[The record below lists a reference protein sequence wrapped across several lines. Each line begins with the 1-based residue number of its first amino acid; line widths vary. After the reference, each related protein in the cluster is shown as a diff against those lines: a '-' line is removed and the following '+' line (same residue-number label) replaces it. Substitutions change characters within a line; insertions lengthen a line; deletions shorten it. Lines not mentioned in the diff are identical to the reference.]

1 MSGKKR
7 TIHPFTI
14 NMIFEKIEDQRIL
27 RSAEGR
33 FSFTREEKVE
43 LVFPAQIGEYLRQLS
58 SASYYSWF
66 LHGQENGGR
75 VRAQVE
81 RAFLEHTVQF
91 VQEMSEK
98 CRVFLCP
105 EGQQVLDAAVWE
117 SLLDELG
124 KNNPMFVR
132 DGHKARRLLAM
143 THAAPQRVLTVLL
156 LAAGMNDFSEE
167 KYESVLACW
176 QLMDRDLAEKDY
188 SQPQEF
194 ARTGAILYADGLR
207 QEALASY
214 RKAVRMLEGGTGE
227 NKTKNLDNAEGKKL
241 LASMQYRIGEMLLHG
256 DGCSVDKDAAQ
267 EYLMKSAGNGEVH
280 AFYLLAMLLI
290 QSGKNEQAEKILRE
304 GAEKKDPA
312 CLRTLGSAY
321 YAGDTFPGIKK
332 SLNEAVHFYLEGACP
347 DDLTAGDAQ
356 CQYMLGRILE
366 ESSQDGLPENVV
378 NHSSLTGPLAEPS
391 FWLEA
396 AARGGNMEAAVL
408 LNKLQWGIRENAET
422 AFSRAGSDQDMMNSA
437 DEGLRR
443 EKTDKAGS
451 AALQDSLK
459 RESAE
464 QNISNT
470 DLSCAR
476 READAKKVCL
486 LNSDGERNLYFAKT
500 LPADLYSVQIC
511 RGKSMAGMLSEIVEQ
526 YMRCGRLWELPEILM
541 MALDDSE
548 AKNMKDSLEVLQ
560 TAAKLHARTGALAVP
575 CDDPDSGGGGGSD
588 TDSDRG
594 SLFYLLSDRLS
605 LYMCG
610 SQQSCSPI
618 FDSVCTQ
625 MGEFYIPFYLCD
637 PDQMISSWLLDR
649 MPLFIPCLRGDSSRM
664 DTLIF
669 GDHPGIVRL
678 CKDAVAVAQINNIPF
693 SLTVIGEK
701 ADQMEEQ
708 FLTDCPGI
716 ADPPAGIE
724 MARPVFIKMRPE
736 SRRLQELLSVR
747 PKKEWSAE
755 EKNLSVILQAADYIV
770 VYAAEESRNLSLSMF
785 LREWYLKTDP
795 SFGRLP
801 FIAAYCGREERA
813 EQFRTLSVGAE
824 AAGFSWYNNYDI
836 RCFGTQRQLYSYQE
850 LVQGR
855 VERRT
860 RATHLIYY
868 GIRNEEECKQT
879 KEGRENRH
887 RALHDY
893 FSRFYNHD
901 SSAVNALSLN
911 YRLFSAGITFPDWH
925 SYITG
930 LSQKKLADQ
939 FDKWL
944 RAEDA
949 EDKAAEE
956 NGAAK
961 QKGKTAAGKE
971 AAERKEKTTAGKKAA
986 GRENSKAQTAERRLE
1001 VLSMQEH
1008 DRWCRSMFSRGWMPA
1023 SPAQMQA
1030 YIQRGCTRHQ
1040 LYLAK
1045 LHPFLCAWEE
1055 LGEMKPVPT
1064 GMQRI
1069 YGYLMQQIRPGKE
1082 PSDIRGIDRDNIRM
1096 TSYLVG
1102 IE

>member
-14 NMIFEKIEDQRIL
+14 NMIFKKIEDQRIL

-43 LVFPAQIGEYLRQLS
+43 LVFPAMIGDYLRQLS
-58 SASYYSWF
+58 SSSYYSWF

-75 VRAQVE
+75 VRARVE
-81 RAFLEHTVQF
+81 KEFLAHTIQF
-91 VQEMSEK
+91 VQEMAEK
-98 CRVFLCP
+98 CRAFLCP
-105 EGQQVLDAAVWE
+105 QGHPVLDAAVWKI
-117 SLLDELG
+117 LVDELG
-124 KNNPMFVR
+124 QNNPMFVR
-132 DGHKARRLLAM
+132 DGHKSRQLLAM
-143 THAAPQRVLTVLL
+143 IHAAPHRVLTVML

-176 QLMDRDLAEKDY
+176 QLMDRDLAKKDY

-214 RKAVRMLEGGTGE
+214 RKAVRMLEGDIGDHGPE
-227 NKTKNLDNAEGKKL
+227 NCRDSEGKKL

-256 DGCSVDKDAAQ
+256 DGCSADKDAAE
-267 EYLMKSAGNGEVH
+267 EYLTKSARNGDLH

-290 QSGKNEQAEKILRE
+290 QSGKNDQAEQILRE
-304 GAEKKDPA
+304 GAKRKDPA
-312 CLRTLGSAY
+312 CLRALGSAY
-321 YAGDTFPGIKK
+321 YSGDTFPGIKK
-332 SLNEAVHFYLEGACP
+332 SLNEAVQFYLVGACP
-347 DDLTAGDAQ
+347 DDLSAGDAQ

-366 ESSQDGLPENVV
+366 ESSQDGLAENAV
-378 NHSSLTGPLAEPS
+378 NNISLTGPMAEPS

-396 AARGGNMEAAVL
+396 AARGGNREAAVL
-408 LNKLQWGIRENAET
+408 LNRLKWGIRVNTES
-422 AFSRAGSDQDMMNSA
+422 AFSSA
-437 DEGLRR
+437 SVNKDAIDPWDENPGNNI
-443 EKTDKAGS
+443 
-451 AALQDSLK
+451 AAASEFPGPE
-459 RESAE
+459 ESANRNLPY
-464 QNISNT
+464 QDIS
-470 DLSCAR
+470 SAGIFP
-476 READAKKVCL
+476 ADQAVGKKICL
-486 LNSDGERNLYFAKT
+486 LNSDGERNLFFAKT
-500 LPADLYSVQIC
+500 LPADMYSVQIC
-511 RGKSMAGMLSEIVEQ
+511 REKSMAGMLRETVEP
-526 YMRCGRLWELPEILM
+526 YLRCGRLRELPEILM

-548 AKNMKDSLEVLQ
+548 AKNMKDSLEILQ
-560 TAAKLHARTGALAVP
+560 TAAKLHAETEMLTGTCRHPDRGASGGSGA
-575 CDDPDSGGGGGSD
+575 DPDRD
-588 TDSDRG
+588 

-610 SQQSCSPI
+610 NRQNCSPI
-618 FDSVCTQ
+618 IDSVCTQ
-625 MGEFYIPFYLCD
+625 MGDFYIPIYLCD
-637 PDQMISSWLLDR
+637 PDQMISFWLLDR

-678 CKDAVAVAQINNIPF
+678 CKDAFAVAQINGIPF

-701 ADQMEEQ
+701 ADEMEEQ
-708 FLTDCPGI
+708 FMTDCPGI
-716 ADPPAGIE
+716 EDPPAGIE
-724 MARPVFIKMRPE
+724 IARPVFIKMRPE
-736 SRRLQELLSVR
+736 SRRLQKLLSVR
-747 PKKEWSAE
+747 PQKDWTTE

-770 VYAAEESRNLSLSMF
+770 VYAAEESRNLRLSMF

-801 FIAAYCGREERA
+801 FIAAFCDREERA

-836 RCFGTQRQLYSYQE
+836 RCFGTQRQLYSYQT
-850 LVQGR
+850 LVQCR
-855 VERRT
+855 VERRA
-860 RATHLIYY
+860 RASYLILR
-868 GIRNEEECKQT
+868 GIRNEEECRET
-879 KEGRENRH
+879 KEGREIRH
-887 RALHDY
+887 HALHDY

-901 SSAVNALSLN
+901 ISAINALALN
-911 YRLFSAGITFPDWH
+911 YRLFSVGITFPDWH
-925 SYITG
+925 SYLTG
-930 LSQKKLADQ
+930 ISQKRLADQ

-944 RAEDA
+944 RAEYA
-949 EDKAAEE
+949 EGNDIAGE
-956 NGAAK
+956 
-961 QKGKTAAGKE
+961 QAAGGKD
-971 AAERKEKTTAGKKAA
+971 KTVAGKDAAA
-986 GRENSKAQTAERRLE
+986 GEECMSQTSERRLE

-1008 DRWCRSMFSRGWMPA
+1008 DRWCRAMLSRGWMPA

-1030 YIQRGCTRHQ
+1030 YIQRGCTRYQ

-1045 LHPFLCAWEE
+1045 LHPFLCSWEE

-1069 YGYLMQQIRPGKE
+1069 YGYLMQQIRPEKE
-1082 PSDIRGIDRDNIRM
+1082 SFDIRGIDRENIKG
-1096 TSYLVG
+1096 TSYLAR